1 MAAQEDKLFEAKIE
15 DCLRLGEKRPAF
27 LGFLDLSERAYAEEY
42 LRRAHAENYR
52 FFGGFPEAERTVLGV
67 FPDYMEPLDEE
78 FPVTG
83 LTVKF
88 RRQDVLSHRDFMG
101 SFLAQ
106 GVVRASLG
114 DILAEE
120 GRAVLFVKTELAP
133 HFLSQIDK
141 IGRVGVQIGGVV
153 ASERLDC
160 LVAFLA
166 GTGREKAAQMV
177 HAGLVSVNHRETDS
191 VSHRVNEGDII
202 SIRRCGRFIVDMLG
216 PVTKKGR
223 LSVKCRKYI

>member
-1 MAAQEDKLFEAKIE
+1 MAKKGRRFWAFWIFPSARTQKNICAVHMRKIT
-15 DCLRLGEKRPAF
+15 DFLVAFPKR
-27 LGFLDLSERAYAEEY
+27 SERFWACF
-42 LRRAHAENYR
+42 RIIW
-52 FFGGFPEAERTVLGV
+52 
-67 FPDYMEPLDEE
+67 EPLDEE

-88 RRQDVLSHRDFMG
+88 RRQDALSHRDFMG

-141 IGRVGVQIGGVV
+141 IGRVGVQITKGFTDPLPQAHSFQPMGGVV
-153 ASERLDC
+153 ASER
-160 LVAFLA
+160 
-166 GTGREKAAQMV
+166 
-177 HAGLVSVNHRETDS
+177 
-191 VSHRVNEGDII
+191 
-202 SIRRCGRFIVDMLG
+202 
-216 PVTKKGR
+216 
-223 LSVKCRKYI
+223 

>member
-27 LGFLDLSERAYAEEY
+27 FGLFWIFSERAYAEEY

-67 FPDYMEPLDEE
+67 FPDYTEPLDEE
-78 FPVTG
+78 FPVMG

-88 RRQDVLSHRDFMG
+88 RRQDALSHRDFMG

-141 IGRVGVQIGGVV
+141 IGRVGVQITKGFTDPLPQAHSFQPMGGVV

-160 LVAFLA
+160 LVAFF
-166 GTGREKAAQMV
+166 GG
-177 HAGLVSVNHRETDS
+177 HRQGKSRADGA
-191 VSHRVNEGDII
+191 RGFGF
-202 SIRRCGRFIVDMLG
+202 RQ
-216 PVTKKGR
+216 P
-223 LSVKCRKYI
+223 

>member
-1 MAAQEDKLFEAKIE
+1 MAKKGRRFW
-15 DCLRLGEKRPAF
+15 AF
-27 LGFLDLSERAYAEEY
+27 WIFPERAYAEEY

-52 FFGGFPEAERTVLGV
+52 FFLVAFPEAERTVLGV

-88 RRQDVLSHRDFMG
+88 RRQVRFHTAILD

-141 IGRVGVQIGGVV
+141 IGRVGVQITKGFTDPLPQAHSFQPMGGVV

-177 HAGLVSVNHRETDS
+177 HAGLVSVNHREAVQFRT
-191 VSHRVNEGDII
+191 V
-202 SIRRCGRFIVDMLG
+202 
-216 PVTKKGR
+216 
-223 LSVKCRKYI
+223 

>member
-1 MAAQEDKLFEAKIE
+1 M
-15 DCLRLGEKRPAF
+15 
-27 LGFLDLSERAYAEEY
+27 
-42 LRRAHAENYR
+42 
-52 FFGGFPEAERTVLGV
+52 GV

-88 RRQDVLSHRDFMG
+88 RRQDALSHRDFMG

-141 IGRVGVQIGGVV
+141 IGRVGCRLQRALQI
-153 ASERLDC
+153 RC
-160 LVAFLA
+160 RRRTAFS
-166 GTGREKAAQMV
+166 RWAAWSLRN
-177 HAGLVSVNHRETDS
+177 A
-191 VSHRVNEGDII
+191 
-202 SIRRCGRFIVDMLG
+202 
-216 PVTKKGR
+216 
-223 LSVKCRKYI
+223 

>member
-1 MAAQEDKLFEAKIE
+1 M
-15 DCLRLGEKRPAF
+15 
-27 LGFLDLSERAYAEEY
+27 
-42 LRRAHAENYR
+42 
-52 FFGGFPEAERTVLGV
+52 
-67 FPDYMEPLDEE
+67 
-78 FPVTG
+78 
-83 LTVKF
+83 
-88 RRQDVLSHRDFMG
+88 
-101 SFLAQ
+101 
-106 GVVRASLG
+106 RASLG

-141 IGRVGVQIGGVV
+141 IGRVGVQITKGFTDPLPQAHSFQPMGGVV

-166 GTGREKAAQMV
+166 GHPAGKKPRRWCTRVWFPSTIGRRIPFRTVIMKETSSPYAATGD
-177 HAGLVSVNHRETDS
+177 L
-191 VSHRVNEGDII
+191 
-202 SIRRCGRFIVDMLG
+202 FVDMLG

>member
-88 RRQDVLSHRDFMG
+88 RRQDALSHRDFMG

-141 IGRVGVQIGGVV
+141 KGLYRS
-153 ASERLDC
+153 A
-160 LVAFLA
+160 AA
-166 GTGREKAAQMV
+166 GAQFS
-177 HAGLVSVNHRETDS
+177 ADG
-191 VSHRVNEGDII
+191 
-202 SIRRCGRFIVDMLG
+202 RCGRFGTLRLLG
-216 PVTKKGR
+216 CLFGGHRQGKSRADGARGFGFRQP
-223 LSVKCRKYI
+223 

>member
-42 LRRAHAENYR
+42 LRRVHAENYR

-88 RRQDVLSHRDFMG
+88 RRQDALSHRDFMG

-141 IGRVGVQIGGVV
+141 IGRVGGADYEGLYRS
-153 ASERLDC
+153 A
-160 LVAFLA
+160 AA
-166 GTGREKAAQMV
+166 GAQLS
-177 HAGLVSVNHRETDS
+177 ADGW
-191 VSHRVNEGDII
+191 
-202 SIRRCGRFIVDMLG
+202 CGRFGTLRLLG
-216 PVTKKGR
+216 CLFGGHRQGKSRADGARGSGFRQP
-223 LSVKCRKYI
+223 

>member
-1 MAAQEDKLFEAKIE
+1 M
-15 DCLRLGEKRPAF
+15 
-27 LGFLDLSERAYAEEY
+27 
-42 LRRAHAENYR
+42 
-52 FFGGFPEAERTVLGV
+52 GV

-88 RRQDVLSHRDFMG
+88 RRQDALSHRDFMG

-141 IGRVGVQIGGVV
+141 IGRVGVQITKGFTDPLPQAHSFQPMGGVV

-160 LVAFLA
+160 LVAFWRAPA
-166 GTGREKAAQMV
+166 GKKPRRWCTRVWFPSTIGRRIPFRTV
-177 HAGLVSVNHRETDS
+177 
-191 VSHRVNEGDII
+191 
-202 SIRRCGRFIVDMLG
+202 
-216 PVTKKGR
+216 
-223 LSVKCRKYI
+223 